1 MWRLIFNIILQV
13 TFTCDVDYT
22 CMVNSIRWY
31 HTTPDNTTTT
41 QLKVGHVSV
50 FYSFQIRERPGL
62 EEKRVNLANFEF
74 KIKIIFILCDS
85 LYFLNE
91 QGSVFSYCISSVI
104 GLYQV
109 NYIND

>member
-1 MWRLIFNIILQV
+1 MIWYWYYILSSAVWRLIFNIFQTIPYDPSLQV

-50 FYSFQIRERPGL
+50 FYSFQIRERPSL
-62 EEKRVNLANFEF
+62 ERGEESSK
-74 KIKIIFILCDS
+74 
-85 LYFLNE
+85 FL
-91 QGSVFSYCISSVI
+91 I
-104 GLYQV
+104 
-109 NYIND
+109 